1 MKQFFFIK
9 KLSLVRC
16 TGPSATVLILRR
28 GKQDYEFKDSW
39 ATHESLSLNQ
49 TPAFSCRGKRN
60 VYVPRYLEHSHLCPG
75 KLMHKAYSVVTSALP
90 PAWTLSPAAHW
101 LAWDEA
107 SSVSPPDQSASTTTS
122 WTPSSCQVLWGDVEM
137 NNGVSVIGS
146 SLVWREG
153 GKQGTQFPHR
163 TMS

>member
-1 MKQFFFIK
+1 MFVLCFTFLWVHSRLVDSRSQQSILKNRGEAVFFIK

-75 KLMHKAYSVVTSALP
+75 KLMHRLTQLSHLLCLLPEPCHQQLTDLHETRHLACLLLIRAHPPQLPEPLP
-90 PAWTLSPAAHW
+90 PVRCSEVT
-101 LAWDEA
+101 
-107 SSVSPPDQSASTTTS
+107 
-122 WTPSSCQVLWGDVEM
+122 
-137 NNGVSVIGS
+137 
-146 SLVWREG
+146 
-153 GKQGTQFPHR
+153 
-163 TMS
+163 